1 MHWYLKS
8 PLYNQGFFYLFWR
21 SLKGKN
27 SRAMCHIFPLT
38 LQLNLMSQFNS
49 EQQAAQN
56 ASRMPGNNASGC
68 ITFSLTEQPL
78 LSYFVA
84 KIKNR
89 YQEWLSGGR
98 QQQRRPQLSEK
109 PLISRFFVRYAL
121 KKKNDIIWEFFPNVG
136 PPPTPPFWEPLI
148 IMALLGPKMA
158 EHGKL
163 ADVPKRSKRAQND
176 PRWSI

>member
-68 ITFSLTEQPL
+68 ITFSLTEQPT
-78 LSYFVA
+78 VA

-121 KKKNDIIWEFFPNVG
+121 SKKKRYYLGIFPKRRT
-136 PPPTPPFWEPLI
+136 PPTPPFWEPLI
-148 IMALLGPKMA
+148 QKIFLVFIL
-158 EHGKL
+158 HF
-163 ADVPKRSKRAQND
+163 RT
-176 PRWSI
+176 